1 MNENLTNN
9 IVCSNCGTSNASNT
23 KFCIKCGTSL
33 QPQSVSENQNIN
45 IGNNIGIQ
53 SVNNEQNINNVNND
67 NNYQQPVQQQNYNN
81 MNNTYNSQPT
91 SSAES
96 LNYFSYILGALLKPF
111 DKFKSEEN
119 KLNNVKNVSILTLI
133 LVGAMTI
140 IRLITTMI
148 SSVRVTSFWSSEVKW
163 VWENLKEVQYFKVIG
178 QSLLI
183 YAGIL
188 VAVTCIYFLANIV
201 IKKDAKFIKLLGTTT
216 TAFIPFAVCS
226 SILSPLLSM
235 IYTPLGICI
244 TVIGVIYTLV
254 VLLELTNEL
263 ITIENKNTRIYFHLI
278 CLSIIFIGGGLIAY
292 KLILGS
298 LTNGLG
304 SLGSLLG

>member
-1 MNENLTNN
+1 MNEDLTNN
-9 IVCSNCGTSNASNT
+9 IVCSNCGTSNVSNT

-33 QPQSVSENQNIN
+33 QPQSVNENQNSDIDN
-45 IGNNIGIQ
+45 VDIQ
-53 SVNNEQNINNVNND
+53 TENNEPSMND
-67 NNYQQPVQQQNYNN
+67 EKPNSFQQPMQQQKYNS
-81 MNNTYNSQPT
+81 MNNTYNSH
-91 SSAES
+91 SAS
-96 LNYFSYILGALLKPF
+96 GTGNLNYFSYIIGALLKPF
-111 DKFKSEEN
+111 DKFKNEEN
-119 KLNNVKNVSILTLI
+119 KLTDVKNVSILALI
-133 LVGAMTI
+133 IVGAMTI

-148 SSVRVTSFWSSEVKW
+148 SAVRVSSFWSSEVKW

-188 VAVTCIYFLANIV
+188 VVVAGVYFLASLV
-201 IKKDAKFIKLLGTTT
+201 IKKEAKFIKLFGATT

-226 SILSPLLSM
+226 SILSPILSM

-254 VLLELTNEL
+254 ILLELTNEL
-263 ITIENKNTRIYFHLI
+263 IIIENKNTRIYFHLI
-278 CLSIIFIGGGLIAY
+278 CLSVIFIGGGLIAY

-298 LTNGLG
+298 LTSGLG